1 MRYILRSINYSKVV
15 PKKIVSSRK
24 YNAALHI
31 DGFHSVKTTSTSF
44 QPRSM
49 FHFENRA
56 IWTPD
61 RLQNSPYFCVFKYAR
76 AVKQKVSCAT
86 LDRFLY
92 WFWEKNRLFC
102 SLNFRVF
109 TVRDTKIGSELH
121 TKLYKGAWNVSA
133 NNAETEG
140 HKDLRFGKIVYILI
154 FFNISLYWLPPLD
167 FFQFILFV
175 PCLLRVSEKRKI
187 RSAE

>member
-1 MRYILRSINYSKVV
+1 MLPYILMVFTVWKQKVQ
-15 PKKIVSSRK
+15 VSSPEACFISK
-24 YNAALHI
+24 IEQFELPI
-31 DGFHSVKTTSTSF
+31 DWKTV
-44 QPRSM
+44 
-49 FHFENRA
+49 
-56 IWTPD
+56 W
-61 RLQNSPYFCVFKYAR
+61 
-76 AVKQKVSCAT
+76 AVKQKVCCAT

-102 SLNFRVF
+102 SLHFRVF

-133 NNAETEG
+133 NNAETVG

-154 FFNISLYWLPPLD
+154 FFNISFYWLLPLD
-167 FFQFILFV
+167 GFQFILFV

>member
-1 MRYILRSINYSKVV
+1 MLPYILMVFTVWKQQVQ
-15 PKKIVSSRK
+15 VSSPEACFISK
-24 YNAALHI
+24 IEQFELPI
-31 DGFHSVKTTSTSF
+31 DCKTVRIFAYSSTREQSNKRSLA
-44 QPRSM
+44 PRLTD
-49 FHFENRA
+49 FFTDFA
-56 IWTPD
+56 KKT
-61 RLQNSPYFCVFKYAR
+61 
-76 AVKQKVSCAT
+76 
-86 LDRFLY
+86 
-92 WFWEKNRLFC
+92 RLFC

-133 NNAETEG
+133 NNAETVG

-154 FFNISLYWLPPLD
+154 FFNISLYWLLPLD
-167 FFQFILFV
+167 GFQFILFL